1 MRYMVIVKNDPE
13 SEQQEMPPEA
23 MTEMFAAMGRYNEQL
38 AEAGVMI
45 GGEGLAPSSEGFKVR
60 FDDSGTS
67 VTDGPFTEAKELVAG
82 WWLLDV
88 ASREEA
94 IEWIEKAPFAGAPGG
109 VELEV
114 RRVAEDDDFGEGF
127 TPELREQEARL
138 REKVKANAAAR

>member
-13 SEQQEMPPEA
+13 SEQMDMPPEQ

-38 AEAGVMI
+38 ADAGVMV
-45 GGEGLAPSSEGFKVR
+45 GGEGLTPSSEGFKVR
-60 FDDSGTS
+60 FDGSETS
-67 VTDGPFTEAKELVAG
+67 VIDGPFTEAKELVAG
-82 WWLLDV
+82 WWLFEV
-88 ASREEA
+88 NSREEA

-114 RRVAEDDDFGEGF
+114 RRVADDDDFGEGF